1 MFRFLLRSLG
11 LVALAGGFVALI
23 ADGIRYIA
31 DGTWQLTPLGKIA
44 FDILREKFLLLQPA
58 TERHLHPFFWQYLL
72 QPIFETPAFIVLFV
86 LSALLLWAGR
96 RRKTPVGHA
105 ASGWG

>member
-1 MFRFLLRSLG
+1 MIRFILRILG

-31 DGTWQLTPLGKIA
+31 DGTLQLTPLGKIA

-58 TERHLHPFFWQYLL
+58 VERHLHPFLWQYLL
-72 QPIFETPAFIVLFV
+72 QPIFETPAFIVLIL
-86 LSALLLWAGR
+86 LSILLLWAGR
-96 RRKTPVGHA
+96 RRKAPVGHPSA
-105 ASGWG
+105 GWG